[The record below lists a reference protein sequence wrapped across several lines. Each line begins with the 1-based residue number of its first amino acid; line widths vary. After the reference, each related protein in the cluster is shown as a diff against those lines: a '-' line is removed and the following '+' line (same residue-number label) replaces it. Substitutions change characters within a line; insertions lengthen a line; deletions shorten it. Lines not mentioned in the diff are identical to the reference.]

1 MSTFLTNIDLK
12 GNQLLNVALQNLAVA
27 PASPKEGQI
36 YFDTAEK
43 AVKVYAGGS
52 WQAVGA
58 STGASELTAEAMA
71 AYVRDNQEAFEGH
84 VTGVLTSSDLTRILD
99 DWAGGRAG
107 EIFVSEALHSAL
119 VNGAQDHLIS
129 ELKATVLDDEA
140 KQGLG
145 QELAPVLEEKLKAPG
160 GVIPTLQAGLEAKA
174 QELAQAEVAKLVEAA
189 PEELNT
195 FQEIA
200 EAIKENK
207 EALAQIANT
216 ARVHTQEL
224 NFGAGAT
231 QEVAHNLGRRFV
243 SVSLYDSLGH
253 QVLADVRLVS
263 ETRAEVTV
271 AESFTETL
279 TAVVVG

>member
-12 GNQLLNVALQNLAVA
+12 GNQLLNVALQNLAIA

-71 AYVRDNQEAFEGH
+71 AYVRDNQEAFKGH
-84 VTGVLTSSDLTRILD
+84 VDGVLTIDVLREQILT
-99 DWAGGRAG
+99 
-107 EIFVSEALHSAL
+107 S
-119 VNGAQDHLIS
+119 
-129 ELKATVLDDEA
+129 EA

-200 EAIKENK
+200 EAIKANK
-207 EALAQIANT
+207 EALDQITNT

-224 NFGAGAT
+224 DFGAGSS
-231 QEVAHNLGRRFV
+231 QQVSHNLGRKLV
-243 SVSLYDSLGH
+243 SVSLYDSLGN

-263 ETRAEVTV
+263 ENVVEVVV
-271 AESFTETL
+271 AGSFTETL